1 MRTGAKCERARQ
13 LRQSMTD
20 AERWLWFHLRNR
32 ACSGWK
38 FRRQH
43 PVGPYVADFACVRAG
58 VVVEVDGGQHAG
70 RAADD
75 VRTRYL
81 ESCGFI
87 VLRFWNDEVLLRTGL
102 VLEAIHAAVEARLRP
117 RMNGVSDV
125 APLPLAGEGL
135 G

>member
-1 MRTGAKCERARQ
+1 MRTGAKRERARQ

-20 AERWLWFHLRNR
+20 AERQLWFHLRNR

-43 PVGPYVADFACVRAG
+43 PVGPYVADFACLRAG

-70 RAADD
+70 RDADD

-102 VLEAIHAAVEARLRP
+102 VLEAVHAAMEARLR
-117 RMNGVSDV
+117 G
-125 APLPLAGEGL
+125 GG
-135 G
+135 